1 MSKILKSIRFLIGLF
16 IIYLISGVIAVGI
29 LSIFNKD
36 LTESNQYKYLVIFII
51 NLITLILLSLIYS
64 AFRNSLLTKTCF
76 RHVSF
81 KNITYVALLGIGITI
96 VVSYLISVLLSLIPN
111 YLNSYYA
118 DIQVITEITNNS
130 PIQVVFITILIPI
143 YEEIFFRG
151 VIFEHFKK
159 NYNIISATILQALVF
174 GLVHG
179 IGIQLISSFI
189 FGIALGL
196 IYIRYNSLVANS
208 VLHMIINSMVL
219 IINTGLISSSYIVH
233 FISVIVAI
241 ICLIFSIYK
250 ITRKDNNN
258 YENA

>member
-1 MSKILKSIRFLIGLF
+1 MSKVLKSIRFLIGLF
-16 IIYLISGVIAVGI
+16 IIYLISGVIAVVI
-29 LSIFNKD
+29 LSIFNKE
-36 LTESNQYKYLVIFII
+36 LIESNQYKYLVIFII

-64 AFRNSLLTKTCF
+64 AFGNRLLAKTCF
-76 RHVSF
+76 RHISF
-81 KNITYVALLGIGITI
+81 KNITYVALLGVGITI
-96 VVSYLISVLLSLIPN
+96 VISYFISVLLSLIPN

-118 DIQVITEITNNS
+118 SIQTITEITNTS

-151 VIFEHFKK
+151 IIFEHFKK

-189 FGIALGL
+189 FGLVLGL

-219 IINTGLISSSYIVH
+219 IINTGLISTSYIVYI
-233 FISVIVAI
+233 ISLIVSV

-250 ITRKDNNN
+250 IIR
-258 YENA
+258 